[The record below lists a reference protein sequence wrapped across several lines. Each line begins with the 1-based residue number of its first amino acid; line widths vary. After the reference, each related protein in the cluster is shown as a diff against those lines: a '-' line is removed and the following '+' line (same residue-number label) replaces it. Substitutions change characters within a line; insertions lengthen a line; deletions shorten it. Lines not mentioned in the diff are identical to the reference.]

1 MEKMRA
7 MVLSECAKIETKP
20 LKITE
25 IEKHKIER
33 SDEILLKIEACGV
46 CHSQLHGI
54 EGDWS
59 SDVCSSDLDAGIP
72 ICCQSPS
79 IP

>member
-33 SDEILLKIEACGV
+33 SDEILLKIEAVVFVIHNFMELKAIGNILEFQ
-46 CHSQLHGI
+46 HHYQLFQ
-54 EGDWS
+54 DMKLL
-59 SDVCSSDLDAGIP
+59 VK
-72 ICCQSPS
+72 
-79 IP
+79 